1 MDRITGDIAAERFV
15 LSALAQKGE
24 EVYLSTSNILDES
37 CFFNT
42 DNRCIYKVLIDGITR
57 YGKLDI
63 NTFMSQASDSGLE
76 SLLSKRQ
83 NVDYVKSLFSVN
95 TVVDNL
101 PKICAKLKK
110 LSIIYNAQKDIEDS
124 HSELNTLTGTEP
136 IDQILSIVEKPITK
150 VGLLENVD
158 SEPINILDQLE
169 ARIEYHINNKC
180 TQVGIST
187 GYKYYD
193 YMIGGGLRPGYIN
206 LVVARPKSNKS
217 TLGMNM
223 AINISEQD
231 IPVLYLDTEMDPE
244 LQCDRILA
252 SITNIK
258 YNEIETGLFDDRG
271 KTQYVLSQAK
281 KLKRNFFYKRVAGME
296 FDEVLSIIKRWTY
309 KHKKDHCVVIYD
321 YFKLMSSEDLGSM
334 SEHQALGFQLSKFT
348 DYLGNNKVACL
359 AFVQANRDGITKES
373 TDIVSQSDRL
383 TWLCSSLA
391 LLRIKTPEEIVQ
403 EGLDRG
409 DRKLIPMDGMRFSAG
424 LGDGTSKDWIN
435 LAFQNFKLVELGTH
449 QNPCPQT

>member
-1 MDRITGDIAAERFV
+1 MDRISGDVSAERFV

-24 EVYLSTSNILDES
+24 DIYVAVANIIDES
-37 CFFNT
+37 CFFNH
-42 DNRCIYKVLIDGITR
+42 DNRAIYKVLIDGINK

-63 NTFMSQASDSGLE
+63 NTFMSQAKDSGYS
-76 SLLSKRQ
+76 SLLEKRQ
-83 NVDYVKSLFSVN
+83 NVDYVRNLFSV
-95 TVVDNL
+95 TTIVDNI
-101 PKICAKLKK
+101 PKVCAKLKK
-110 LSIIYNAQKDIEDS
+110 LSIIYHAQKDIENAHEDLS
-124 HSELNTLTGTEP
+124 SLTGSEP

-150 VGLLENVD
+150 VGLIENSD
-158 SEPINILDQLE
+158 NEPINILDQLE
-169 ARIEYHINNKC
+169 ARIEYHKNNKC

-206 LVVARPKSNKS
+206 LIVARPKSNKS
-217 TLGMNM
+217 TLGMNI

-231 IPVLYLDTEMDPE
+231 IPVLYLDTEMDVD
-244 LQCDRILA
+244 LQADRILS
-252 SITNIK
+252 SIANIK
-258 YNEIETGLFDDRG
+258 YSEIETGSFDDKG
-271 KTQYVLSQAK
+271 KTQYIMSQAR

-309 KHKKDHCVVIYD
+309 KHKKEHCVVIYD
-321 YFKLMSSEDLGSM
+321 YFKLMSSDDLGGL

-359 AFVQANRDGITKES
+359 AFVQANRDGISKES

-391 LLRIKTPEEIVQ
+391 LLRRKTPEEIVQ

-409 DRKLIPMDGMRFSAG
+409 NRKLIPMDGMRFSEG

-435 LAFQNFKLVELGTH
+435 LTFQNFKLIELGTH
-449 QNPCPQT
+449 QTPCQPT